1 MKKRIVVAL
10 GHKALG
16 TTLPEQKKA
25 VKRSAEVLA
34 DIVEE
39 GYQLA
44 VCHSNAPQVGMIHT
58 AMNEFG
64 KKHPDYTCEAIL
76 NHYFNSNDVNCF
88 SAKVD
93 GKFPRHEMS
102 KKNKYDIINEMRS
115 KVGNLSTNDLVK
127 AYSNWYYKNNSKS
140 NSKDYL
146 NIPPIYSFDDVKN
159 LVAFYKNEFGEEKVR
174 GILKELY
181 TSSNN
186 FAYFVNE
193 ADERMKRPGGFLNS
207 DIDTKIS
214 NLFSYLNSI
223 DNFKIMESEKIT
235 KDVMRKID
243 NTLNINVP
251 IQNKVDFLTSTYNK
265 NGNDLLE
272 INSDINDQDVLISL
286 VNNLLLVNMVSTN
299 MTGKSK
305 EEYIHYEGMPGKMQ
319 DILYGVKRVIDKII
333 GVDNRFSLY
342 NLDDKSLYQNIKNL
356 DENDISFMA
365 WLYVLLRN
373 NPKKIN
379 VLDNAGNK
387 KYQIQKENSIEFQN
401 TGQLLSQISKP
412 EFINLVYNKDGFTIR

>member
-1 MKKRIVVAL
+1 MSLDECIRLTI
-10 GHKALG
+10 
-16 TTLPEQKKA
+16 
-25 VKRSAEVLA
+25 
-34 DIVEE
+34 
-39 GYQLA
+39 
-44 VCHSNAPQVGMIHT
+44 
-58 AMNEFG
+58 

-193 ADERMKRPGGFLNS
+193 ADERMKRHGGFLNS

-305 EEYIHYEGMPGKMQ
+305 EEYILYEGMPGKMQ

-373 NPKKIN
+373 DPKKIN

>member
-1 MKKRIVVAL
+1 MSLDECIRLTI
-10 GHKALG
+10 
-16 TTLPEQKKA
+16 
-25 VKRSAEVLA
+25 
-34 DIVEE
+34 
-39 GYQLA
+39 
-44 VCHSNAPQVGMIHT
+44 
-58 AMNEFG
+58 

-193 ADERMKRPGGFLNS
+193 ADERMKRHGGFLNS
-207 DIDTKIS
+207 DIVTKIS

-305 EEYIHYEGMPGKMQ
+305 EEYILYEGMPGKMQ

>member
-1 MKKRIVVAL
+1 MSLDECIRLTI
-10 GHKALG
+10 
-16 TTLPEQKKA
+16 
-25 VKRSAEVLA
+25 
-34 DIVEE
+34 
-39 GYQLA
+39 
-44 VCHSNAPQVGMIHT
+44 
-58 AMNEFG
+58 

-193 ADERMKRPGGFLNS
+193 ADERMKRHGGFLNS

-305 EEYIHYEGMPGKMQ
+305 EEYILYEGMPGKMQ

-356 DENDISFMA
+356 DENDISFMS

>member
-1 MKKRIVVAL
+1 M
-10 GHKALG
+10 
-16 TTLPEQKKA
+16 TLDECI
-25 VKRSAEVLA
+25 RLT
-34 DIVEE
+34 I
-39 GYQLA
+39 
-44 VCHSNAPQVGMIHT
+44 
-58 AMNEFG
+58 
-64 KKHPDYTCEAIL
+64 KKHPNYTCEAIL
-76 NHYFNSNDVNCF
+76 NSYFNSNNVNCF

-93 GKFPRHEMS
+93 GKFPRQEMS
-102 KKNKYDIINEMRS
+102 KKNKYDVINEMRS
-115 KVGNLSTNDLVK
+115 KVGNLSINDLIK
-127 AYSNWYYKNNSKS
+127 AYSNWYYKSNSKS

-146 NIPPIYSFDDVKN
+146 NVPPIYSFDDVKN
-159 LVAFYKNEFGEEKVR
+159 LVAFYRNEFGEEKVR
-174 GILKELY
+174 DILKELY
-181 TSSNN
+181 TSNNN

-193 ADERMKRPGGFLNS
+193 ADEVMKRYGGFLNS

-214 NLFSYLNSI
+214 NLFNYLDSI
-223 DNFKIMESEKIT
+223 DNFKIMESEKVT

-251 IQNKVDFLTSTYNK
+251 DQNKVDFLTSIYNK
-265 NGNDLLE
+265 NGNDLLG

-299 MTGKSK
+299 MVGKSK
-305 EEYIHYEGMPGKMQ
+305 EEYILYEGMPGKMQ

-333 GVDNRFSLY
+333 GVNNRFSLY

-373 NPKKIN
+373 DPKKIE
-379 VLDNAGNK
+379 VLNNGGNK

-401 TGQLLSQISKP
+401 TGKLLSQISKP
-412 EFINLVYNKDGFTIR
+412 EFINLVYNKNGFTIR

>member
-1 MKKRIVVAL
+1 M
-10 GHKALG
+10 
-16 TTLPEQKKA
+16 TLDECI
-25 VKRSAEVLA
+25 RLT
-34 DIVEE
+34 I
-39 GYQLA
+39 
-44 VCHSNAPQVGMIHT
+44 
-58 AMNEFG
+58 

-76 NHYFNSNDVNCF
+76 NYYFNSNDVNCF

-93 GKFPRHEMS
+93 GKFPRQEMS
-102 KKNKYDIINEMRS
+102 KKNKYDVINEMRS
-115 KVGNLSTNDLVK
+115 KVGNLSTNDLIK
-127 AYSNWYYKNNSKS
+127 AYSNWYYKSNSKS

-159 LVAFYKNEFGEEKVR
+159 LVAFYRNEFDEEKVR
-174 GILKELY
+174 DILKELY
-181 TSSNN
+181 TSNNN

-193 ADERMKRPGGFLNS
+193 ADERMKRYGGFLNS

-223 DNFKIMESEKIT
+223 DNFKIMESEKVT

-251 IQNKVDFLTSTYNK
+251 AQNKVDFLTSIYNK
-265 NGNDLLE
+265 NGNDLLG

-286 VNNLLLVNMVSTN
+286 INNLLLVNMVSTN
-299 MTGKSK
+299 MVGKSK
-305 EEYIHYEGMPGKMQ
+305 EEYILYEGMPGKMQ

-373 NPKKIN
+373 DPKKIE
-379 VLDNAGNK
+379 VLNNGGNK

-412 EFINLVYNKDGFTIR
+412 EFINLVYNKNGFTIR

>member
-1 MKKRIVVAL
+1 MSLDECIRLTI
-10 GHKALG
+10 
-16 TTLPEQKKA
+16 
-25 VKRSAEVLA
+25 
-34 DIVEE
+34 
-39 GYQLA
+39 
-44 VCHSNAPQVGMIHT
+44 
-58 AMNEFG
+58 

-193 ADERMKRPGGFLNS
+193 ADERMKRHGGFLNS

-373 NPKKIN
+373 DPKKIN

>member
-1 MKKRIVVAL
+1 MSLDECIRLTI
-10 GHKALG
+10 
-16 TTLPEQKKA
+16 
-25 VKRSAEVLA
+25 
-34 DIVEE
+34 
-39 GYQLA
+39 
-44 VCHSNAPQVGMIHT
+44 
-58 AMNEFG
+58 

-193 ADERMKRPGGFLNS
+193 ADERMKRHGGFLNS

-373 NPKKIN
+373 DPKKIN

-401 TGQLLSQISKP
+401 TGQLLSQISKL

>member
-1 MKKRIVVAL
+1 MSLDECIRLTI
-10 GHKALG
+10 
-16 TTLPEQKKA
+16 
-25 VKRSAEVLA
+25 
-34 DIVEE
+34 
-39 GYQLA
+39 
-44 VCHSNAPQVGMIHT
+44 
-58 AMNEFG
+58 

-93 GKFPRHEMS
+93 GKFPRQEMS

-115 KVGNLSTNDLVK
+115 KVGNLSTNDLIK

-159 LVAFYKNEFGEEKVR
+159 LVTFYKNEFGEEKVR
-174 GILKELY
+174 DILKELY

-193 ADERMKRPGGFLNS
+193 ADERMKRHGGFLNS

-251 IQNKVDFLTSTYNK
+251 IQNKVDFLTSIYNK
-265 NGNDLLE
+265 NGNDLLG

-305 EEYIHYEGMPGKMQ
+305 EEYILYEGMPGKMQ

-333 GVDNRFSLY
+333 GIDNRFSLY

-373 NPKKIN
+373 DPKKIN

>member
-1 MKKRIVVAL
+1 MSLDECIRLTI
-10 GHKALG
+10 
-16 TTLPEQKKA
+16 
-25 VKRSAEVLA
+25 
-34 DIVEE
+34 
-39 GYQLA
+39 
-44 VCHSNAPQVGMIHT
+44 
-58 AMNEFG
+58 

-93 GKFPRHEMS
+93 GKFPKHEMS

-193 ADERMKRPGGFLNS
+193 ADERMKRHGGFLNS

-342 NLDDKSLYQNIKNL
+342 NLDYKSLYQNIKNL

-373 NPKKIN
+373 DPKKIN

>member
-1 MKKRIVVAL
+1 MSLDECIRLTI
-10 GHKALG
+10 
-16 TTLPEQKKA
+16 
-25 VKRSAEVLA
+25 
-34 DIVEE
+34 
-39 GYQLA
+39 
-44 VCHSNAPQVGMIHT
+44 
-58 AMNEFG
+58 

-93 GKFPRHEMS
+93 GKFPRQEMS
-102 KKNKYDIINEMRS
+102 KKNKYDVINEMRS
-115 KVGNLSTNDLVK
+115 KVGNLSTNDLIK

-174 GILKELY
+174 DILKELY

-193 ADERMKRPGGFLNS
+193 ADERMKRHGGFLNS

-251 IQNKVDFLTSTYNK
+251 IQNKVDFLTSIYNK
-265 NGNDLLE
+265 NGNDLLG

-305 EEYIHYEGMPGKMQ
+305 EEYILYEGMPGKMQ

-333 GVDNRFSLY
+333 GIDNRFSLY

-373 NPKKIN
+373 DPKKIN

>member
-1 MKKRIVVAL
+1 MSLDECIRLTI
-10 GHKALG
+10 
-16 TTLPEQKKA
+16 
-25 VKRSAEVLA
+25 
-34 DIVEE
+34 
-39 GYQLA
+39 
-44 VCHSNAPQVGMIHT
+44 
-58 AMNEFG
+58 

-186 FAYFVNE
+186 FTYFVNE
-193 ADERMKRPGGFLNS
+193 ADERMKRHGGFLNS

-305 EEYIHYEGMPGKMQ
+305 EEYILYEGMPGKMQ

-373 NPKKIN
+373 NTKKIN

>member
-1 MKKRIVVAL
+1 MSLDECIRLTI
-10 GHKALG
+10 
-16 TTLPEQKKA
+16 
-25 VKRSAEVLA
+25 
-34 DIVEE
+34 
-39 GYQLA
+39 
-44 VCHSNAPQVGMIHT
+44 
-58 AMNEFG
+58 

-193 ADERMKRPGGFLNS
+193 ADERMKRHGGFLNS

-305 EEYIHYEGMPGKMQ
+305 EEYILYEGMPGKMQ